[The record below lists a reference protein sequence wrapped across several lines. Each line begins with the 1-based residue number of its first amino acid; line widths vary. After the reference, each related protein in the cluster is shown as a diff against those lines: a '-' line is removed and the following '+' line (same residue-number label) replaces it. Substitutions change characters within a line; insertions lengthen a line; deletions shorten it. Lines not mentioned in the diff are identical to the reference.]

1 MIFSGL
7 YNKCMEWAA
16 HPHAERYLIGV
27 SVFESIFFP
36 LPTAMMLAPMV
47 VAHPNKAV
55 RLATIATVMSV
66 LGGLVGYLMG
76 YLAIAAIEPWIKELG
91 WWGKYMTAHQWFE
104 DYGVWAVVIAGF
116 TPIPFKLFTVS
127 AGAMSMGLLPFTLA
141 AIAGRS
147 AHFFLVAFLMAWAG
161 PKMEPVV
168 RKYIEWLGWATV
180 AIAVIVY
187 VAQQN

>member
-1 MIFSGL
+1 VIFGGL
-7 YNKCMEWAA
+7 YNKCMQWAA

-36 LPTAMMLAPMV
+36 LPTAMILAPMV

-66 LGGLVGYLMG
+66 LGGLVGYYFG
-76 YLAIAAIEPWIKELG
+76 HVAIAAIEPWIRDFG
-91 WWGKYMTAHQWFE
+91 WWDKYMTAQQWFD

-127 AGAMSMGLLPFTLA
+127 AGALSMALLPFILA
-141 AIAGRS
+141 AIVGRS

-168 RKYIEWLGWATV
+168 RKYIEWFGWAMV
-180 AIAVIVY
+180 VLIAIAYAVH
-187 VAQQN
+187 QN